1 MKWKRRSESIPT
13 LPFFNVTKLE
23 YIHGKAHLRET
34 RRWAFIWRTFMFD
47 AQKILQQVLG
57 GQQGGSSQK
66 TGGMISSD
74 HVTGAAVGGL
84 AGLLLGSKSA
94 RKIAGPVA
102 QLGGI
107 AAVGTLAYQAWQTWQ
122 SKQNGQALPPPSSAE
137 GTVFLPQ
144 NPVMRNDASLMVL
157 SAMIAAAK
165 ADGHIDAGEQEKIFA
180 KLDEES
186 LSSEEKAFLMDQFRR
201 PLNIAELAASA
212 KTPEQNAEI
221 YTASVMA
228 IQPDTATEITYLNNL
243 ATALGLDPGLR
254 SNIDAVVK
262 SA

>member
-1 MKWKRRSESIPT
+1 
-13 LPFFNVTKLE
+13 
-23 YIHGKAHLRET
+23 
-34 RRWAFIWRTFMFD
+34 MFD

-57 GQQGGSSQK
+57 GQPSGPTSQK
-66 TGGMISSD
+66 SGGMISSD

-107 AAVGTLAYQAWQTWQ
+107 AAVGTLAFQAWQGWQ
-122 SKQNGQALPPPSSAE
+122 AKQNGQILPAPSSAE

-165 ADGHIDAGEQEKIFA
+165 SDGHIDAAEQEKVFT
-180 KLDEES
+180 KLDEED

-201 PLNIAELAASA
+201 PLNIVELAASA
-212 KTPEQNAEI
+212 KTPEQNVEI
-221 YTASVMA
+221 YTASVMT
-228 IQPDTATEITYLNNL
+228 IQPDTASEITYLNNL
-243 ATALGLDPGLR
+243 AEALKLDPGLR
-254 SNIDAVVK
+254 ADIDAVVK